1 MKALIVSW
9 AQCTLL
15 KVNIQSYALL
25 SVVTFWLLNCWK
37 NPVWFQRKA
46 AIESWLD
53 LKEDFHSL
61 EAHSVSRCSMSDKET
76 KALKYTLTGI
86 PDALRSWRIK
96 EKGKKKKKSDHPPT
110 LPWGQWC
117 KPRHPHLGFST
128 FGAHSQGGDCPTNAG
143 VRPTISQILCCTAS
157 SVQWLN
163 LPPCRAALRGT
174 HWHPSLSL
182 TGRVGLRTPRRWT
195 ADSNRQLL
203 CASPLHLYTSNS
215 PLVYTF

>member
-15 KVNIQSYALL
+15 KVNIQSYASL
-25 SVVTFWLLNCWK
+25 SVVTFWPLKCWK

-86 PDALRSWRIK
+86 PDALSSWRIK
-96 EKGKKKKKSDHPPT
+96 EKGKKKKSDHPPT
-110 LPWGQWC
+110 LPWGQQC

-128 FGAHSQGGDCPTNAG
+128 FGAHSQGRWLSHQRWGQTHNITDTLLYG
-143 VRPTISQILCCTAS
+143 FQR
-157 SVQWLN
+157 SVVE
-163 LPPCRAALRGT
+163 P
-174 HWHPSLSL
+174 PSLQSS
-182 TGRVGLRTPRRWT
+182 T
-195 ADSNRQLL
+195 
-203 CASPLHLYTSNS
+203 
-215 PLVYTF
+215 